1 MPRERLVRG
10 AFRWPEPRHSGRVKL
25 LLVAGV
31 LALPACSI
39 LYNPNNLGD
48 PPAIDA
54 AIDAAIDTPDAEID
68 APADAAIDM
77 PTDSPFD
84 APMLTLTTASPAF
97 ATEGV
102 GSGNSRPQLII
113 VSGTNLVSP
122 TFTIDMID
130 DGGQQKPVPIVGSR
144 VAADG
149 TRVALAI
156 QVPVLT
162 ATAQGMTKPM
172 RVNAAQFGFMTMIDL
187 SINGLDELAP
197 TGTVDT
203 GTLRTQYSRA
213 VFSTATRFIGTAP
226 ALIRVTSDISITA
239 PVNADAIGTQPGA
252 HGCGP
257 GGEAQKGGCGIGGG
271 AAGAANSGPG
281 GGGGY
286 GTTGGLSSA
295 TAGALTG
302 DAFLLSL
309 TTMTNTA
316 GNRGNG
322 GGGGGAGALGN
333 GGAGGAGAGVLELTA
348 DGTVTISGAG
358 LVRAKGGDGTAGGA
372 LGGGTGG
379 GGSGGALL
387 IRAGAGIS
395 ATGAWATAP
404 GGAGGT
410 AGGAGRIRIDTTST
424 AIPGAPSP
432 AASRGIAWDPNAP
445 TIVGAAAAAV
455 PLIGAATRAYGIFL
469 NGAAQANAMTD
480 ATGAVTVNV
489 TLVEGIN
496 TLCATTAPGVAVT
509 VAEASK
515 CIQIAYLP

>member
-1 MPRERLVRG
+1 MT
-10 AFRWPEPRHSGRVKL
+10 VKL
-25 LLVAGV
+25 LQVAGV

-39 LYNPNNLGD
+39 LYNPNNVAD
-48 PPAIDA
+48 PVIDA
-54 AIDAAIDTPDAEID
+54 AIDVAIDTPDAEID

-84 APMLTLTTASPAF
+84 APMLTLTTASPAL

-130 DGGQQKPVPIVGSR
+130 DGGQQKPVPIVASR

-149 TRVALAI
+149 MRVALAI

-172 RVNAAQFGFMTMIDL
+172 RLHASQFGFMTMLDL

-197 TGTVDT
+197 SGTVDT
-203 GTLRTQYSRA
+203 GTLRAQYSRA
-213 VFSTATRFIGTAP
+213 VFSSATRFIGTAP

-239 PVNADAIGTQPGA
+239 PVDVDAIGTQPGA

-257 GGEAQKGGCGIGGG
+257 GGEAQKGSCGVGGG

-281 GGGGY
+281 GGGGF

-295 TAGALTG
+295 SAGAVTG
-302 DAFLLSL
+302 EPLLLSL
-309 TTMTNTA
+309 TTTGTDA

-322 GGGGGAGALGN
+322 GGGGGAGALGA
-333 GGAGGAGAGVLELTA
+333 GGAGGAGGGVLELTA
-348 DGTVTISGAG
+348 DGTVTVSGAG
-358 LVRAKGGDGTAGGA
+358 LVRARGGNGTAGGS

-387 IRAGAGIS
+387 IRAGAGI
-395 ATGAWATAP
+395 AAAGAWATAP
-404 GGAGGT
+404 GGGGGT
-410 AGGAGRIRIDTTST
+410 AGGAGRIRIDTTSA
-424 AIPGAPSP
+424 AIPGAPDP
-432 AASRGIAWDPNAP
+432 APARGIAWASSAP
-445 TIVGAAAAAV
+445 TIVGAATTAI
-455 PLIGAATRAYGIFL
+455 PLIGAPSRAYGIFL
-469 NGAAQANAMTD
+469 NGAQQANAMTD
-480 ATGAVTVNV
+480 ATGAVMINV

-496 TLCATTAPGVAVT
+496 TLCATTAPAVAVT
-509 VAEASK
+509 VTEASK
-515 CIQIAYLP
+515 CIQVAYLP

>member
-1 MPRERLVRG
+1 M
-10 AFRWPEPRHSGRVKL
+10 KL

-48 PPAIDA
+48 PPVVDA
-54 AIDAAIDTPDAEID
+54 AIDAAIDTPDAQID

-84 APMLTLTTASPAF
+84 APMLTLTTASPAL
-97 ATEGV
+97 ATEGT

-113 VSGTNLVSP
+113 VSGTNLIGP

-130 DGGQQKPVPIVGSR
+130 DGGQQKPVPIIGSR
-144 VAADG
+144 VATDG
-149 TRVALAI
+149 SRVAFAI

-162 ATAQGMTKPM
+162 ATGQGMTKPM
-172 RVNAAQFGFMTMIDL
+172 RINASQFGFMAMLDL
-187 SINGLDELAP
+187 SINGLDEFAP
-197 TGTVDT
+197 SGTVDT
-203 GTLRTQYSRA
+203 GTLRAQYSRA

-239 PVNADAIGTQPGA
+239 PVDVDAIGTQPGA
-252 HGCGP
+252 HGCGA
-257 GGEAQKGGCGIGGG
+257 GGEAQRGGCGIGGG

-281 GGGGY
+281 GGGGF

-295 TAGALTG
+295 TAGAVTG

-309 TTMTNTA
+309 TTSGSNA

-322 GGGGGAGALGN
+322 GGGGGTAALGN
-333 GGAGGAGAGVLELTA
+333 GGPGGAGAGVLELTA
-348 DGTVTISGAG
+348 DGTVTVSGAG
-358 LVRAKGGDGTAGGA
+358 LVRARGGEGTAGAA

-395 ATGAWATAP
+395 AAGAWAIAP

-410 AGGAGRIRIDTTST
+410 AGGAGRIRIDTTSA

-432 AASRGIAWDPNAP
+432 APARGIAWASTAP
-445 TIVGAAAAAV
+445 TIVGTAATAV
-455 PLIGAATRAYGIFL
+455 PLIGAANRAYGIFL
-469 NGAAQANAMTD
+469 NGAQQANAMTD
-480 ATGAVTVNV
+480 ATGTVMVNV

-496 TLCATTAPGVAVT
+496 TLCATTAPAVAVT
-509 VAEASK
+509 VTEASK
-515 CIQIAYLP
+515 CIQVAFLP

>member
-1 MPRERLVRG
+1 M
-10 AFRWPEPRHSGRVKL
+10 KL
-25 LLVAGV
+25 LQVAGV

-39 LYNPNNLGD
+39 LYNPNNVAD
-48 PPAIDA
+48 PVIDA
-54 AIDAAIDTPDAEID
+54 AIDAAVDTVDAEID

-84 APMLTLTTASPAF
+84 APMLTLTTASPAL
-97 ATEGV
+97 AIEGV

-113 VSGTNLVSP
+113 LTGTNLVSP

-130 DGGQQKPVPIVGSR
+130 DGGQQKPVPIVASR

-172 RVNAAQFGFMTMIDL
+172 RINATQFGFSTMIDL
-187 SINGLDELAP
+187 AINGLDEFAP
-197 TGTVDT
+197 SGTVDT
-203 GTLRTQYSRA
+203 GTLRAQYSRA
-213 VFSTATRFIGTAP
+213 VFSAATRFVGTAP
-226 ALIRVTSDISITA
+226 ALIRVTSDISVTA
-239 PVNADAIGTQPGA
+239 AINVDAIGTQPGA

-271 AAGAANSGPG
+271 AAGGANSGPG
-281 GGGGY
+281 GGGGF
-286 GTTGGLSSA
+286 GTTGGLASA

-309 TTMTNTA
+309 TTASGAA

-348 DGTVTISGAG
+348 DGTVTVSGAG
-358 LVRAKGGDGTAGGA
+358 ALRAKGGDGTAGGA
-372 LGGGTGG
+372 LGGGDGG
-379 GGSGGALL
+379 GGSGGAILV
-387 IRAGAGIS
+387 RAGAGIS
-395 ATGAWATAP
+395 AAGAWATAP
-404 GGAGGT
+404 GGTGGT
-410 AGGAGRIRIDTTST
+410 AGGAGRIRIDTTS
-424 AIPGAPSP
+424 AALPGAPSP
-432 AASRGIAWDPNAP
+432 APSRGIAWDPAGAP
-445 TIVGAAAAAV
+445 IIVGAATGGV
-455 PLIGAATRAYGIFL
+455 PLIGAPNRAYGIFV
-469 NGAAQANAMTD
+469 NGAQQANAMTD
-480 ATGAVTVNV
+480 AAGAVMVNV

-496 TLCATTAPGVAVT
+496 TLCATTAPTVSVT
-509 VAEASK
+509 VTEASK